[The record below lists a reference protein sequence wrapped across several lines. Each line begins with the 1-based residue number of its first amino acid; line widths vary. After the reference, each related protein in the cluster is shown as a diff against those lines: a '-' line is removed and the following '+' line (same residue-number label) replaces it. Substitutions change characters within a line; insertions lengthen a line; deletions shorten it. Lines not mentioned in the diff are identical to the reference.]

1 MRRTAGQ
8 LLLSGLLLR
17 CPYCGEGKL
26 FRKGFKMYEKC
37 PVCGWHFEREEGY
50 WTGAMAI
57 NLVVAEF
64 IVVGIGMPLAIWL
77 AYAHVPIAYFL
88 IAGLPLTVLVPLLF
102 FRHSKSLWMSVDFM
116 LHLPEPEEEPGYK

>member
-8 LLLSGLLLR
+8 LFLSGFRLR
-17 CPYCGEGKL
+17 CPYCGKGKL

-37 PVCGWHFEREEGY
+37 PECGWYFEREEGY

-77 AYAHVPIAYFL
+77 AFAHVPIAYFL
-88 IAGLPLTVLVPLLF
+88 IVGLPLTVLVPLLF
-102 FRHSKSLWMSVDFM
+102 FRHSKSFWMSIDFM
-116 LHLPEPEEEPGYK
+116 LHLPEPEEEPT